1 MQDTDIA
8 WYRYPVCS
16 RNSWIPIY
24 IIQFVNA
31 RIAPSSTPPP
41 SLSPTQ
47 DSGDTSLATD
57 TINNNNL
64 LPSLLQF

>member
-1 MQDTDIA
+1 M
-8 WYRYPVCS
+8 PGL
-16 RNSWIPIY
+16 PP
-24 IIQFVNA
+24 
-31 RIAPSSTPPP
+31 PSSLLLPPP

>member
-1 MQDTDIA
+1 M
-8 WYRYPVCS
+8 RGLPS
-16 RNSWIPIY
+16 
-24 IIQFVNA
+24 
-31 RIAPSSTPPP
+31 SSTPPP

-64 LPSLLQF
+64 LPSLLQL